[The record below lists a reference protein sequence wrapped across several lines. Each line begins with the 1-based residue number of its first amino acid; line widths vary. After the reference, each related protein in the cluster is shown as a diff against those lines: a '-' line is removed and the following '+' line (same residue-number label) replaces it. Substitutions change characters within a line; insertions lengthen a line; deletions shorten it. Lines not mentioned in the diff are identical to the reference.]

1 MDIANSHE
9 VVAAA
14 EVPFYA
20 CCMAIPIDSSLL
32 LCSCRKRHSLV
43 IGYPQILA
51 GANQSCGPA
60 ASVVA
65 VAVAVAVA
73 VDSHRLSLFVMIIM
87 DQIRYSHSSYS
98 FGNVVDAKSHVF
110 DVSLPNLNTI

>member
-1 MDIANSHE
+1 MDIANSLE
-9 VVAAA
+9 VVTAA

-65 VAVAVAVA
+65 VAV
-73 VDSHRLSLFVMIIM
+73 DSHWLSLFVMIIM

-110 DVSLPNLNTI
+110 DVSLPSLNTI